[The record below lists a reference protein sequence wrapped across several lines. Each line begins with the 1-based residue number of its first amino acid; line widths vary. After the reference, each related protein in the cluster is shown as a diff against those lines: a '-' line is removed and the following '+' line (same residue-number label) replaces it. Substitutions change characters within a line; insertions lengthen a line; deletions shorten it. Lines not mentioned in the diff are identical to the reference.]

1 MLSLTKRKIYHI
13 PSLSLLPMVN
23 SYQSDDGCTIAV
35 PKKSTVFHVPGAL
48 TLQPDDAL
56 DPKLKVVIH
65 DNLIG

>member
-1 MLSLTKRKIYHI
+1 
-13 PSLSLLPMVN
+13 MVN